1 MDGFSLLLLF
11 VFLWLIDRLLNAGIR
26 RLNGSRARAAPLA
39 RTGEPSSGLAAG
51 LATELAAAPQAEL
64 AEAQQSTTQ

>member
-1 MDGFSLLLLF
+1 VDGFSLLLLF
-11 VFLWLIDRLLNAGIR
+11 VFLWLIDRLLDAGIR

-39 RTGEPSSGLAAG
+39 RTGEPSSGLATG
-51 LATELAAAPQAEL
+51 PQAEL

>member
-1 MDGFSLLLLF
+1 VDGFSLLMLN

-26 RLNGSRARAAPLA
+26 RLNGSRARPAPLA
-39 RTGEPSSGLAAG
+39 RTGEPSSGLAA
-51 LATELAAAPQAEL
+51 EPQAEL

>member
-26 RLNGSRARAAPLA
+26 RLNGSRARPAPLA
-39 RTGEPSSGLAAG
+39 RTGEPSSGLAA
-51 LATELAAAPQAEL
+51 ELAAAPQAEL